1 MKDFVGDNTGGDVRQ
16 DVSQTFGLDCGFL
29 GASVRTSRTGC
40 RYGCR
45 PVKNDKG
52 SLIGILFGPDNFLA
66 GDVDELSKAV
76 LKYQI
81 TGAPGPKYSKD
92 VLDKL
97 YFGWTDSPSVIPVVS
112 GNSLSSSRES
122 GNYYSG
128 LPSLSD
134 VKGLF
139 FAGSAVINY
148 LIDHNIDLTSSEASG
163 YGLYVPIQSCPAL
176 SEDNGR
182 K

>member
-1 MKDFVGDNTGGDVRQ
+1 MEDFVGDNTGEDVRQ
-16 DVSQTFGLDCGFL
+16 GISRTFGLDCGFL
-29 GASVRTSRTGC
+29 GASIRTSRTGC

-52 SLIGILFGPDNFLA
+52 SLIGILFGPDSLLD

-76 LKYQI
+76 LKYQV
-81 TGAPGPKYSKD
+81 TGVASGYAENRLKR
-92 VLDKL
+92 L

-112 GNSLSSSRES
+112 GNIPSSSRES

-139 FAGSAVINY
+139 FASSAVINY

-163 YGLYVPIQSCPAL
+163 YGLYVPIQSCPAI
-176 SEDNGR
+176 GG
-182 K
+182 